1 MEELYR
7 EMLDGLR
14 SELEVLEQGELSGLK
29 KMVEALGVVRRVLK
43 ELRELAL
50 REGFDSVEAE
60 VRFFKVWKPA
70 FHSWQV
76 YYVELGTIEE
86 QLPVGDEELRT
97 VYLKEQLGFIGRFFK
112 QQAFLFQYYR
122 LGAVELDRLY
132 FVRGSEWP
140 GMLPG
145 ELPDLDPGFSTQGD
159 YLFAK
164 FMAYERLRERL
175 LEMMTVETGAEGSFV
190 SKKGRPLKWTG
201 DTCNLIEV
209 AYGIYDTLQ
218 INEGEVDLSDIIDW
232 LEGSLQVN
240 LSRYYRRFMEIKRRK
255 AMSKTRYLDAM
266 RDAVNKRIDDTDAFQ
281 ADKRRSFRNH

>member
-1 MEELYR
+1 MEEMYR

-29 KMVEALGVVRRVLK
+29 KMAGALVPVRQVLK
-43 ELRELAL
+43 DLRELVL
-50 REGFDSVEAE
+50 REGFESVETE

-70 FHSWQV
+70 FYSWQV

-86 QLPVGDEELRT
+86 GLPVGDGELRLA
-97 VYLKEQLGFIGRFFK
+97 YLKEQLGFIGRFFK

-122 LGAVELDRLY
+122 LGAAELDRLY

-140 GMLPG
+140 GMLP
-145 ELPDLDPGFSTQGD
+145 ELLDLDREFSTQGD

-175 LEMMTVETGAEGSFV
+175 LELMAVEHDAEGPFV

-232 LEGSLQVN
+232 LESSLQVN

-255 AMSKTRYLDAM
+255 AMSRTRYLDAM

-281 ADKRRSFRNH
+281 AEKRRSFRNH